1 MRDIVEV
8 LAAVIAVVIT
18 VTALA
23 ACGERPT
30 RADPER
36 ARAYSN
42 DAPQSPLR
50 ERTLEQGESERM
62 GS

>member
-1 MRDIVEV
+1 MRDILEV
-8 LAAVIAVVIT
+8 LAIVIAVVVT

-23 ACGERPT
+23 ACGERPM

-42 DAPQSPLR
+42 ESPQSPIR

-62 GS
+62 GN